1 MAHPEGTQTYRFASC
16 MNTLP
21 PSFLEELF
29 RVSAVPDIISF
40 AGGLPDASLF
50 DVEGIKRAMES
61 VFDDY
66 GSIALQ
72 YTTTDGYRPLREII
86 SRRYYSRLGLHVSP
100 DEIQILN
107 GSQQALDLTAKIL
120 TNPNDKILIERPGY
134 LGAIEAFSFYRPSF
148 SSINPDTEGPDLAEL
163 KKYIQSDNPV
173 FFYGIPNSQNPSGLT
188 WSDKRRKEVAEIL
201 SESDCLLYEDD
212 AFGELFFDGKAR
224 EPVMKYLPDQGLMS
238 GSFSKII
245 APGLRIGWIR
255 APPQVLCAFNRAK
268 QAADLHSNLFSQMV
282 MTQYLEK
289 NDIEQRTRMI
299 AAKYGE
305 RCRLMIDLIE
315 DLLSDSIHHTIPS
328 GGMFLMLTL
337 PGSMH
342 SMNVFEQGIKEGV
355 AVMPGIPFYIDDG
368 GNSTIRLNFSA
379 SSETQIQIGMERLAK
394 VFHRL

>member
-1 MAHPEGTQTYRFASC
+1 MAHPEGTHTYRFASC

-21 PSFLEELF
+21 PSFLDELF

-50 DVEGIKRAMES
+50 DVEGIKKAMES

-86 SRRYYSRLGLHVSP
+86 SRRYYSRLGLHVNP

-148 SSINPDTEGPDLAEL
+148 SSINPDTEGPDPAEL
-163 KKYIQSDNPV
+163 KNCIQSDNPV

-355 AVMPGIPFYIDDG
+355 AVMPGIPF
-368 GNSTIRLNFSA
+368 
-379 SSETQIQIGMERLAK
+379 
-394 VFHRL
+394 

>member
-1 MAHPEGTQTYRFASC
+1 MAHPEGTHTYRFASC

-21 PSFLEELF
+21 PSFLDELF

-50 DVEGIKRAMES
+50 DVEGIKKAMES

-86 SRRYYSRLGLHVSP
+86 SRRYYSRLGLHVNP

-148 SSINPDTEGPDLAEL
+148 SSINPDTEGPDPAEL

-379 SSETQIQIGMERLAK
+379 SSETQIQIGMERLAR

>member
-1 MAHPEGTQTYRFASC
+1 MAHPEGTHTYRFASC

-21 PSFLEELF
+21 PSFLDELF

-50 DVEGIKRAMES
+50 DVEGIKKAMES

-86 SRRYYSRLGLHVSP
+86 SRRYYSRLGLHVNP

-148 SSINPDTEGPDLAEL
+148 SSINPDTEGPDPAEL
-163 KKYIQSDNPV
+163 KNYIQSDNPV

-342 SMNVFEQGIKEGV
+342 SMNVFEHGIKEGV

-379 SSETQIQIGMERLAK
+379 SSETQIQIGMERLAR

>member
-1 MAHPEGTQTYRFASC
+1 
-16 MNTLP
+16 
-21 PSFLEELF
+21 
-29 RVSAVPDIISF
+29 
-40 AGGLPDASLF
+40 
-50 DVEGIKRAMES
+50 
-61 VFDDY
+61 
-66 GSIALQ
+66 
-72 YTTTDGYRPLREII
+72 
-86 SRRYYSRLGLHVSP
+86 LHVNP

-148 SSINPDTEGPDLAEL
+148 SSINPDTEGPDPAEL

-268 QAADLHSNLFSQMV
+268 QAADLHSNLFSQIV

-342 SMNVFEQGIKEGV
+342 SMNVFELGIKEGV

-379 SSETQIQIGMERLAK
+379 SSETQIQIGMERLAR